1 MDTWVNINLL
11 LSGKT
16 VSSISSKKNMKITQ
30 AKKLTKI
37 NTKSKNVTLFSFYRG
52 DAKSYS
58 RLKNKHKYQQR
69 SQKTMSLLK
78 NRSDRWKQLFS
89 HRLREVIIFH

>member
-1 MDTWVNINLL
+1 MR
-11 LSGKT
+11 G
-16 VSSISSKKNMKITQ
+16 SISIFFYQVKQYHLYRQKKNMKIAQ

-37 NTKSKNVTLFSFYRG
+37 NTKSKNIILFSFHRG
-52 DAKSYS
+52 DTKSYS

>member
-1 MDTWVNINLL
+1 
-11 LSGKT
+11 
-16 VSSISSKKNMKITQ
+16 MKITQ

-58 RLKNKHKYQQR
+58 RLKNINTNR
-69 SQKTMSLLK
+69 DLK
-78 NRSDRWKQLFS
+78 RQ
-89 HRLREVIIFH
+89 